1 MKRWMRKNSLYFWFF
16 LILIAIGVILGII
29 ASVLIPGDTADES
42 KDEPKQEQYTLG
54 VVMLSPETE
63 TEEPTQNED
72 STIFVPEDLLSDGL
86 L

>member
-1 MKRWMRKNSLYFWFF
+1 MKRWLHKNSLYFWFF
-16 LILIAIGVILGII
+16 LVLIIIGAILGII
-29 ASVLIPGDTADES
+29 VSVLISGDTADETKS
-42 KDEPKQEQYTLG
+42 EPRPEQYTLG
-54 VVMLSPETE
+54 VIMLSTE

>member
-1 MKRWMRKNSLYFWFF
+1 MKRWLHKNSLYFWFF
-16 LILIAIGVILGII
+16 LVLIIIGAILGII
-29 ASVLIPGDTADES
+29 VSVLIPGDTADETKS
-42 KDEPKQEQYTLG
+42 EPRPEQYTLG
-54 VVMLSPETE
+54 VIMLSTE

>member
-1 MKRWMRKNSLYFWFF
+1 MKRWLHKNSLYFWFF
-16 LILIAIGVILGII
+16 FALIVIGAILGII
-29 ASVLIPGDTADES
+29 ASVLIPGDTANET
-42 KDEPKQEQYTLG
+42 KIEPRPEQYTLG
-54 VVMLSPETE
+54 VVMLSTE

>member
-1 MKRWMRKNSLYFWFF
+1 MRRWLHKNSLYFWFF
-16 LILIAIGVILGII
+16 LVLVVIGAILGII
-29 ASVLIPGDTADES
+29 ASVLIPGDTADEN
-42 KDEPKQEQYTLG
+42 KRDPRPEQYTLG

-72 STIFVPEDLLSDGL
+72 STIFIPEDLLSGGL

>member
-1 MKRWMRKNSLYFWFF
+1 MKRWLHKNSLYFWFF
-16 LILIAIGVILGII
+16 LVLIIIGAILGII
-29 ASVLIPGDTADES
+29 VSVLIPGDTADETES
-42 KDEPKQEQYTLG
+42 EPRPEQYTLG
-54 VVMLSPETE
+54 VIMLSTE

>member
-1 MKRWMRKNSLYFWFF
+1 MKRWLHKNSLYFWFF
-16 LILIAIGVILGII
+16 LVLIIIGAILGII
-29 ASVLIPGDTADES
+29 VSVLIPGDTANETKS
-42 KDEPKQEQYTLG
+42 EPKPEQYTLG
-54 VVMLSPETE
+54 VIMLSTE

>member
-1 MKRWMRKNSLYFWFF
+1 MKRWLHKNSLYFWFF
-16 LILIAIGVILGII
+16 LVLIIIGAILGII
-29 ASVLIPGDTADES
+29 VSVLIPGDTADETKS
-42 KDEPKQEQYTLG
+42 EPIPEQYTLG
-54 VVMLSPETE
+54 VIMLSTE